1 MHATLY
7 MEDDDGNKWF
17 GTTEGYILKGWR
29 HSSRLELLTIG
40 LPFDHITTAYNDQNG
55 NWWFADS
62 HFKRTGRSSSF
73 QGIFQTNHTPFITQW
88 HEADNQWTYYTPE
101 ESTLIENTDV
111 NVILRVGSTMYF
123 GTMFGLLYLDLYTQ
137 DWNLINETKGLN
149 DAAVWDLIE
158 HDGSIYVATARG
170 INEISIVN
178 HSLIPDRVNRYEP
191 LIRFSIYDMEAD
203 SEFIYLATDAGLFKM
218 GWENGKL
225 TILSKREFRKIKLKE
240 NSIAG
245 TDGSLWLFK
254 DGVEEK
260 YITSNVH
267 DFDICGSYI
276 WSSKRGK
283 ASLLDTVTSQVWE
296 YDQSD
301 GIPGKQIYGI
311 NCDADRVWLLTNKGI
326 AFYNWK
332 RYHHEKY

>member
-1 MHATLY
+1 MSKLYPFDPFSAKSANWEDAQNDVDFIEWGYSQYGIAGENLDISPYSIQGDWSISLNNISHKDGRKMYPTLS
-7 MEDDDGNKWF
+7 MQDDDGNKWF

-40 LPFDHITTAYNDQNG
+40 MPFDHITTAYNDQNG

-62 HFKRTGRSSSF
+62 RFKRTGQSSSF
-73 QGIFQTNHTPFITQW
+73 KGIFQTKHTPFIIQW

-101 ESTLIENTDV
+101 ESILIENTDV

-137 DWNLINETKGLN
+137 EWNLINETKGLN
-149 DAAVWDLIE
+149 DTAVWDLIE

-178 HSLIPDRVNRYEP
+178 HSIIPDRVNRYEP
-191 LIRFSIYDMEAD
+191 LITFNIYDMEAD

-225 TILSKREFRKIKLKE
+225 TILSKRDFQKIKLQD

-245 TDGSLWLFK
+245 TDGSLFLI
-254 DGVEEK
+254 E
-260 YITSNVH
+260 
-267 DFDICGSYI
+267 
-276 WSSKRGK
+276 
-283 ASLLDTVTSQVWE
+283 
-296 YDQSD
+296 
-301 GIPGKQIYGI
+301 
-311 NCDADRVWLLTNKGI
+311 
-326 AFYNWK
+326 
-332 RYHHEKY
+332 